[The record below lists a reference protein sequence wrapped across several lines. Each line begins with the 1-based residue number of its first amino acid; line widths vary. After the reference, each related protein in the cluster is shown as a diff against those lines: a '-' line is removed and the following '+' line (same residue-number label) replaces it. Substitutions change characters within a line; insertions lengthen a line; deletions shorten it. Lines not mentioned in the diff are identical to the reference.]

1 MLVLLVHRALL
12 TDATVNAYRI
22 ASLKTRGESKMY
34 WRHWLVLTCP
44 DDASSSEMELFK
56 KLAEEKADLVVQQG
70 NGDDVVLASRNMEA
84 SPMVTC
90 TVMEHAVSFGEFCG
104 AYEYLDQPN
113 DIITELDNH
122 TPEMDKHIAYASSV
136 QELFSTSLNVR
147 DPKIQ
152 RIIVE
157 L

>member
-1 MLVLLVHRALL
+1 MLILLVNRALL

-22 ASLKTRGESKMY
+22 ASLKDRGESKMY
-34 WRHWLVLTCP
+34 WRNWLVLTYP
-44 DDASSSEMELFK
+44 DDASASEMELFK

-70 NGDDVVLASRNMEA
+70 AVDDVVLASRNMEA
-84 SPMVTC
+84 SPMVTS
-90 TVMEHAVSFGEFCG
+90 TVMEHAVSFSDLCK
-104 AYEYLDQPN
+104 AYDYLDQPN

-122 TPEMDKHIAYASSV
+122 TPKMDQHIMYASCV
-136 QELFSTSLNVR
+136 QELFSTSLNVL

-152 RIIVE
+152 RIKVE